1 MPFPCANA
9 RRDHPRFVTVLRG
22 IPVVA
27 LTFAATLAR
36 AETVVEY
43 YHPGLDH
50 YFMTPLAA
58 EIGDLDSGRIR
69 GWNRTGVVCEGVA
82 SPAAGTVAPPGWNRV
97 PSKWSDRGPRMP
109 AA

>member
-58 EIGDLDSGRIR
+58 EIGDLDSGRIS
-69 GWNRTGVVCEGVA
+69 GWN
-82 SPAAGTVAPPGWNRV
+82 PAREE
-97 PSKWSDRGPRMP
+97 DR
-109 AA
+109 